1 MTVLDAVVG
10 EAERWRD
17 PDCAARARAVERTL
31 SAPNRFTEEALAFA
45 INQQMHQ
52 VTHQGLHDWL
62 RGRRARSALRV
73 GVLNAGNIPLAG
85 LLDFLAVVLTG
96 HEYIGVCSSKSPAML
111 PAFAECIGQAVPGL
125 RARFRPAAEMWAEA
139 DAVVATGGDAAAGWI
154 REQARARALP
164 EGRLLVRGHTYAVA
178 VVDGKES
185 RQDHDGLAEDILLHE
200 GMGCRSVALLWAP
213 RGLSPDAMLD
223 SLAAF
228 RSVFPVHASTPGALS
243 MQQAFLQS
251 LGVPH
256 AYGEG
261 LEFLVSRGAPE
272 PQGPA
277 HLRWAEYDSLREVED
292 YLEKERAAI
301 QLTVARTDLAARLR
315 MPRAA
320 QPPGSAHRP
329 RLDWR
334 PDGRD
339 TVDFLARLGVPAA

>member
-10 EAERWRD
+10 AAERWRD
-17 PDCAARARAVERTL
+17 PGCVARARAARRTL

-52 VTHQGLHDWL
+52 VTHRELDNWL
-62 RGRRARSALRV
+62 RGRRAQSALRV

-85 LLDFLAVVLTG
+85 LQDFLAVVLTG
-96 HEYIGVCSSKSPAML
+96 HEYIGVCSSKSPALL
-111 PAFAECIGQAVPGL
+111 PAFAECIGQAAPGI
-125 RARFRPAAEMWAEA
+125 RARFRAAGEMWAEA
-139 DAVVATGGDAAAGWI
+139 EAVVATGSDATGGWI
-154 REQARARALP
+154 REQARAHALP
-164 EGRLLVRGHTYAVA
+164 ERRLLARGHTFAVA

-185 RQDHDGLAEDILLHE
+185 RRDLEGLAEDILLHE

-213 RGLSPDAMLD
+213 QGISPDAMLE

-228 RSVFPVHASTPGALS
+228 RSVFPAHSSTPGALS
-243 MQQAFLQS
+243 MQKAFLQS

-256 AYGEG
+256 AYGDG

-272 PQGPA
+272 PKGPA

-292 YLEKERAAI
+292 YMETEGAAI
-301 QLTVARTDLAARLR
+301 QLVVARPGLAARLR
-315 MPRAA
+315 MPREA

-329 RLDWR
+329 RLDWC

-339 TVDFLARLGVPAA
+339 TVDFLAGLGAPAA